1 MRASVLRL
9 VVTSL
14 NMLLMPNRAA
24 SFKKWM
30 IWSFPLALILEILH
44 TPVLML
50 QTPLSSSS
58 LSKIKS
64 PLFRSGTVRMDI
76 VQRFAAGNPLNLPQ
90 WKFAA
95 NQSVRN
101 KKKLPLGSF
110 MYVWYLSVGVLLHRL
125 LRECVEAQSPPR
137 VRVWN
142 SHKPNGVPLGFFLPS
157 SRECVQWVQS
167 IPAYWKAKDF
177 VR

>member
-1 MRASVLRL
+1 
-9 VVTSL
+9 
-14 NMLLMPNRAA
+14 
-24 SFKKWM
+24 M

-58 LSKIKS
+58 MSKIKS
-64 PLFRSGTVRMDI
+64 PLFSSDIVRMDI
-76 VQRFAAGNPLNLPQ
+76 VQWFEAGNPLNLPQ
-90 WKFAA
+90 WKFTA
-95 NQSVRN
+95 NQSVR

-110 MYVWYLSVGVLLHRL
+110 IYVWYLSVGVLLHCL

-157 SRECVQWVQS
+157 SRECVQLVPS
-167 IPAYWKAKDF
+167 IPAYWNAKDF